1 MVIATAATTALISNA
16 TDEESFTN
24 KALKVLFVV
33 GASIL
38 LVGTAVVI
46 LLLLDVLDAVEG
58 VFEAGSNF
66 LDDLN
71 PFNDGGG
78 AGIFSNPFISLV
90 LTGPAYILNSA
101 FGRGTKIV

>member
-24 KALKVLFVV
+24 KALKILFVV

-46 LLLLDVLDAVEG
+46 LLLLDVLDAV
-58 VFEAGSNF
+58 
-66 LDDLN
+66 N

-78 AGIFSNPFISLV
+78 GGFFENPFISLI
-90 LTGPAYILNSA
+90 LTGPAYLLNSA
-101 FGRGTKIV
+101 FGRGTKLV